1 MVDPTKLNTPR
12 WLHEAAALQPLTALT
27 DYTLLDA
34 AAFCCLLLSVADSR
48 MYAGVHFRSANVDG
62 GKLGKLVADKVFDR
76 IQPAKGS
83 SSNAA
88 VASEKG
94 AAGRRLMA

>member
-1 MVDPTKLNTPR
+1 MLTDCTL
-12 WLHEAAALQPLTALT
+12 LGAAAC
-27 DYTLLDA
+27 
-34 AAFCCLLLSVADSR
+34 CCLLLSVADSR

-62 GKLGKLVADKVFDR
+62 GKLGKLVADKVFER

-83 SSNAA
+83 SNSA